1 MKTNRFTLIFVSFVL
16 LVMLGGCGTLQ
27 VAPIP
32 TNTPAPTMTPEPAL
46 KCDIS
51 NDSANGNLNVGFDIV
66 TESVSE
72 ASPLVT
78 TYNNEEQDFT
88 YDSTGQVSLF
98 TVHINRD
105 LLYKSSGHTYHIEG
119 VITIAPATQVLNYN
133 ITATGATLSSPQKC
147 TK

>member
-78 TYNNEEQDFT
+78 TYNNEEQD
-88 YDSTGQVSLF
+88 L
-98 TVHINRD
+98 R
-105 LLYKSSGHTYHIEG
+105 
-119 VITIAPATQVLNYN
+119 TIPPVKYLCLRY
-133 ITATGATLSSPQKC
+133 ILTATFYIKAAVTPIILRV
-147 TK
+147 